1 MIKIYLSEL
10 KNLKKDIFLYLIVLS
25 ILYSMIIAL
34 VSFAKVALDDIDKT
48 IKDNTKGI
56 DFEIKIS
63 DPDSKLKKYLVKNDC
78 QDILYV
84 YLQENNIISAPTIND
99 YSRNNSLRGRIFCKS
114 PKNISINYNIDETD
128 IPDDCIMF
136 SDQIADYLKVS
147 TGDHIYFSTEQG
159 TVKTECIVGGIFS
172 YSDGRTDYI
181 LTPECE
187 QRILHENSL
196 SELYFVTCKTN
207 EYNDCYSLMHELER
221 AGYNSSS
228 ALYSYIHEQVD
239 SIYVMSRGLLSMS
252 IILIIALIAIF
263 FSFFTV
269 IIIRRNSFISLLIH
283 HGMRL
288 KRIVFLYWLILE
300 TMHLFIAIISFPVAL
315 KLCKWI
321 STEYS
326 LTFNIEFRSIS
337 IDALCVMTVF
347 IAIFILITVSMMF
360 FSRKLTKLNHQITSL
375 KGNVV

>member
-34 VSFAKVALDDIDKT
+34 VSFAKVTLDDIDKT

-56 DFEIKIS
+56 AFEIKIS
-63 DPDSKLKKYLVKNDC
+63 NPDDRLKKYLTKNNC
-78 QDILYV
+78 QDISYV
-84 YLQENNIISAPTIND
+84 YLQENNIISAPIIND
-99 YSRNNSLRGRIFCKS
+99 YSKNGSLKGKIFCES
-114 PKNISINYNIDETD
+114 PKNIRINYDIGEAD
-128 IPDDCIMF
+128 IPDDCIIL
-136 SDQIADYLKVS
+136 SDQIANYLKVS
-147 TGDHIYFSTEQG
+147 IGDNIYFSMEQG

-172 YSDGRTDYI
+172 YSNGGTDFI
-181 LTPECE
+181 LTHECE

-196 SELYFVTCKTN
+196 SELYFVNCKVN
-207 EYNDCYSLMHELER
+207 EYSDCYSLMHELKR
-221 AGYNSSS
+221 VGYNSSS

-252 IILIIALIAIF
+252 IILGIALTAIF

-288 KRIVFLYWLILE
+288 KQIVFLYWLILE
-300 TMHLFIAIISFPVAL
+300 TMHLFIAVISIPVAL

-326 LTFNIEFRSIS
+326 LTFNIDCQAIS
-337 IDALCVMTVF
+337 IDILCMIIIF
-347 IAIFILITVSMMF
+347 LSIFIIITVSMMF
-360 FSRKLTKLNHQITSL
+360 FSRKLKKLNHQITSL
-375 KGNVV
+375 KGSVI